1 MKNLIKIISGLII
14 IVLILLG
21 YLLFQELDKNLQ
33 VIFFDV
39 GQGDAI
45 LIKTPN
51 NQKILIDGGPDNII
65 VNKIGRYFN
74 FFDKTIDLMIL
85 THAHSDH
92 LVGLVEV
99 LKRYQVKKVLY
110 NGAVHTTPEYF
121 EWLRLIKE
129 KKISLEIAKTGQ
141 EFIFSSDL
149 KLKIIYPLENLTN
162 KQFEDLNQTSIVSLL
177 TFKNTNFLFMGDLPQ
192 AEEEEMLKSYP
203 DLKAEIIKI
212 GHHGSKYS
220 TSDELLRAV
229 DPKVAIIQVGKD
241 NKFGLPALITLKK
254 LERKNINILR
264 TDQQGDIII
273 KSNNKRSWVVVGTP
287 IMASLPPP

>member
-141 EFIFSSDL
+141 EIIFSSDL

>member
-1 MKNLIKIISGLII
+1 MKNLLKLVSILIVII
-14 IVLILLG
+14 LILLG
-21 YLLFQELDKNLQ
+21 YLIFQGQDKDLK

-39 GQGDAI
+39 GQGDAT
-45 LIKTPN
+45 LIKTPSG
-51 NQKILIDGGPDNII
+51 QKILIDGGPDNTLIT
-65 VNKIGRYFN
+65 KLGRYFK
-74 FFDKTIDLMIL
+74 FYDKTIDLIIL

-110 NGAVHTTPEYF
+110 NGVIHTTPEF
-121 EWLRLIKE
+121 INWLKIIKE
-129 KKISLEIAKTGQ
+129 QKIPFEIAKADQ

-149 KLKIIYPLENLTN
+149 KLKIVYPLENLTN

-177 TFKNTNFLFMGDLPQ
+177 TFKNTNFLFMGDLSQ
-192 AEEEEMLKSYP
+192 AEEEEMLESYP

-220 TSDELLRAV
+220 TSDELLKV
-229 DPKVAIIQVGKD
+229 VGPKVAIIQVGKD
-241 NKFGLPALITLKK
+241 NKFGLPALITLKR

-273 KSNNKRSWVVVGTP
+273 KGNGEITRTVR
-287 IMASLPPP
+287 